1 METDERLIA
10 AFLSGDRDA
19 REQLIERW
27 LPCVLDWCT
36 RLGGPRVDPEDAA
49 HDVMIVVLTRIDTL
63 RSADRLKPWV
73 FSIVRKVLDRH
84 RRRAWW
90 RRWLPGVEPE
100 GVCPAPSVELRIADA
115 RIARELWALLDHLPA
130 EQREAIVLA
139 DIEDRPI
146 AEVAE
151 MVGAPIGTVKSR
163 LRLGRDRL
171 RAEPSLRALFAER
184 GGVVPG

>member
-1 METDERLIA
+1 MQPDERLIA
-10 AFLSGDRDA
+10 AFLSGDPAA
-19 REQLIERW
+19 REQLLATW
-27 LPCVLDWCT
+27 LPVVLDWCT
-36 RLGGPRVDPEDAA
+36 RLGGARVDPEDAA
-49 HDVMIVVLTRIDTL
+49 HDVMIVVLTRLDTL
-63 RSADRLKPWV
+63 RSADRLKPWI

-84 RRRAWW
+84 RRKAWW

-100 GVCPAPSVELRIADA
+100 ATCPEPAADLRIADA
-115 RIARELWALLDHLPA
+115 RIARELWALLDHLPM

-139 DIEDRPI
+139 DIEDRPL

-151 MVGAPIGTVKSR
+151 MVGVPLGTLKSR

-184 GGVVPG
+184 GDVVPG